1 MRQLSARQGKNTS
14 NVVAVGDGN
23 NDMGMIS
30 EAHVGIS
37 FKGSRQLNL
46 TAKHVLRNSDISAI
60 LYLLGLRE
68 EQFVY

>member
-1 MRQLSARQGKNTS
+1 MKQLSKRQGKNTS

-23 NDMGMIS
+23 NDLGMIS
-30 EAHVGIS
+30 EALVGIS
-37 FKGSRQLNL
+37 FKGSRQLNI
-46 TAKHVLRNSDISAI
+46 TAKHVLKNSDISAI

>member
-1 MRQLSARQGKNTS
+1 MKQLIARQGRNTS
-14 NVVAVGDGN
+14 NVVAIGDGD

-30 EAHVGIS
+30 EASVGIS
-37 FKGSRQLNL
+37 FKGSSQLNL
-46 TAKHVLRNSDISAI
+46 TAKHVLKNSDISAI